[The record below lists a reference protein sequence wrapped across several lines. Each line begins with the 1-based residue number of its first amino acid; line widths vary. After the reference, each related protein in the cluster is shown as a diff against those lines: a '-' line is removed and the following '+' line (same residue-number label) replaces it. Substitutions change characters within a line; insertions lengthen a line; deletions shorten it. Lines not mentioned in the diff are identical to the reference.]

1 MTEKKK
7 VNNNVKSHDRFFKKS
22 MSYPEIAHEF
32 FKSYL
37 PKEVLEII
45 DLSTL
50 KQESSS
56 FLSNE
61 LGEGVSDVLYSVK
74 YGEESGYI
82 SILLEHQS
90 TSDRLITFR
99 IQKYM
104 LRLCEEHLRKQ
115 KGKKNSE
122 KTLPN
127 IYPVILYTG
136 NKKYTAPR
144 SFYELFENEELAKK
158 FFTEPVKVIDVHE
171 IKDEELKERYLDTMM
186 YIMRHIYAKDILKYI
201 IRKIVNFEIIAKNNF
216 SYLEDMLVYIIEKGE
231 SEDTKELLSVFQ
243 EIVPQEKIGNIMTI
257 AERLA
262 TSGPIADKIREQS
275 MKAGMEAGMEAG
287 MQKGKLEGK
296 LEIAKKML
304 SEGILDKKMI
314 ANITELDLSEIEKLA
329 N

>member
-61 LGEGVSDVLYSVK
+61 LGEGVSDILYSVK

-90 TSDRLITFR
+90 TSDRLITYR

-122 KTLPN
+122 KTLPI

-144 SFYELFENEELAKK
+144 SFYELFENEGLAKK

-275 MKAGMEAGMEAG
+275 MKAGMEAGM
-287 MQKGKLEGK
+287 QKGKLEGK

-314 ANITELDLSEIEKLA
+314 AGITELDLSEIEKLA

>member
-61 LGEGVSDVLYSVK
+61 LGEGVSDILYSVK

-90 TSDRLITFR
+90 TSDRLITYR

-122 KTLPN
+122 KTLPI

-144 SFYELFENEELAKK
+144 SFYELFENKELAKK

-201 IRKIVNFEIIAKNNF
+201 VRKIVNFEIIAKNNF

-231 SEDTKELLSVFQ
+231 SEDTRELLSVFQ

-287 MQKGKLEGK
+287 MQKGKLK
-296 LEIAKKML
+296 IAKKML

-314 ANITELDLSEIEKLA
+314 ANITELDLLEIEKLA